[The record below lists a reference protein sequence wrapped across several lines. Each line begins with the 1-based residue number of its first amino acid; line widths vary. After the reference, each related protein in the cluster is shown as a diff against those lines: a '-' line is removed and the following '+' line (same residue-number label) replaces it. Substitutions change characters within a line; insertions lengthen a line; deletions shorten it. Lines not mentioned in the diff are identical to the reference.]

1 VEVHRAHIREKLEM
15 PTGAAVVRFAVRWIE
30 TRNLGGSPDG

>member
-15 PTGAAVVRFAVRWIE
+15 PTGAAVVRYSVRWTE
-30 TRNLGGSPDG
+30 SRNLGASD